1 MAGGAIIVASP
12 SSELPQTTAC
22 ASTLR
27 ARATFADYWAMT
39 KPEINF
45 LIGIATFGG
54 FYLGSL
60 GGFRELPIARLIH
73 SLSGTLLVASGAAV
87 LNQYMER
94 RFDARMRRTA
104 RRPVAAGRI
113 EPVRALWFGISLS
126 AAGVVYLVL
135 ATNALAGLLALF
147 TLVSYL
153 FLYTPLKR
161 TTSISTAVGAIPGAM
176 PPLIGCA
183 AAAGRP
189 TFEAW
194 ILFSILFLWQFP
206 HFMAIA
212 WMYRED
218 YDRAGYVVLP
228 GGESRLR
235 FVSLQTTL
243 PLLALI
249 PPTVVLPVLRHT
261 SLVYLV
267 GVLLLSFGFSY
278 YGIKF
283 VIAKSNASARRL
295 LLASIIYLPLLLL
308 LMVLL
313 KSQ

>member
-1 MAGGAIIVASP
+1 MAGGAIIVARP
-12 SSELPQTTAC
+12 PSELARKAAFPA
-22 ASTLR
+22 TLR

-45 LIGIATFGG
+45 LIGIATFAG

-73 SLSGTLLVASGAAV
+73 SLGGTLLVASGAGV
-87 LNQYMER
+87 LNQYLER

-113 EPVRALWFGISLS
+113 EPVRAMWFGISLS

-147 TLVSYL
+147 TVVSYL

-161 TTSISTAVGAIPGAM
+161 TTPISTAVGAIPGAM

-218 YDRAGYVVLP
+218 YARAGYMVLP
-228 GGESRLR
+228 LGKAKGSFMVLQCVLPCLLLIPASLVPMLR
-235 FVSLQTTL
+235 SHSGF
-243 PLLALI
+243 PYLLA
-249 PPTVVLPVLRHT
+249 VL
-261 SLVYLV
+261 
-267 GVLLLSFGFSY
+267 FFSSV
-278 YGIKF
+278 F
-283 VIAKSNASARRL
+283 VICAIRLSSERSNAVARRL
-295 LLASIIYLPLLLL
+295 LFASIVYLPLIFVVMLLS
-308 LMVLL
+308 
-313 KSQ
+313 KS